1 VVANP
6 PRNQPAVQTHAKIV
20 GRPATSPID
29 RPRAAAS
36 AATDRKRTDQFSTLG
51 RELPSAYSPKNNRVN
66 LLLFTPDEATA
77 PLPRTDPRA
86 THLLDVLRRQI
97 GDTFDAG
104 LIDGPR
110 GKGTLTAISPTSLA
124 LTFAWGEPPPPLDPI
139 ALLIGLPRPQTARKI
154 LQEATALGVSALHFF
169 ASARGEPSYAQSTLW
184 SSGEWRRHLI
194 TGAEQAF
201 CTRLP
206 EVTWARPLADV
217 IASPPLV
224 PTHTANE
231 PAPPACTRIALDNYE
246 SPAPLSHSL
255 DHCNASRYIAPTGVL
270 PVITLAIGSERG
282 WSPAERDLLRA
293 KNFTLAHLGPRVLRA
308 ETAVTAAVAIV
319 KARLGLM

>member
-1 VVANP
+1 
-6 PRNQPAVQTHAKIV
+6 
-20 GRPATSPID
+20 
-29 RPRAAAS
+29 
-36 AATDRKRTDQFSTLG
+36 
-51 RELPSAYSPKNNRVN
+51 VN
-66 LLLFTPDEATA
+66 LLLFTPDEAAA

-86 THLLDVLRRQI
+86 THLIDVLRRQI

-104 LIDGPR
+104 LINGPR
-110 GKGTLTAISPTSLA
+110 GKGTLAALSDSALT

-139 ALLIGLPRPQTARKI
+139 TLLVGLPRPQTARKI

-169 ASARGEPSYAQSTLW
+169 TSERGEPSYAQSTLW

-206 EVTWARPLADV
+206 EVTWTTPLPDLIATLPPVAD
-217 IASPPLV
+217 A
-224 PTHTANE
+224 
-231 PAPPACTRIALDNYE
+231 APRIALDNYE
-246 SPAPLSHSL
+246 SPSPLGKCHLIRDTPSENLHPS
-255 DHCNASRYIAPTGVL
+255 
-270 PVITLAIGSERG
+270 ITLAIGSERG

-319 KARLGLM
+319 KARLSLM

>member
-1 VVANP
+1 
-6 PRNQPAVQTHAKIV
+6 
-20 GRPATSPID
+20 
-29 RPRAAAS
+29 
-36 AATDRKRTDQFSTLG
+36 
-51 RELPSAYSPKNNRVN
+51 VN
-66 LLLFTPDEATA
+66 LLLFTSAETAA

-110 GKGTLTAISPTSLA
+110 GKGTLAAVSA
-124 LTFAWGEPPPPLDPI
+124 LELILSFTWGEPPPPLDPI
-139 ALLIGLPRPQTARKI
+139 VLLVGLPRPQTGRKI

-169 ASARGEPSYAQSTLW
+169 ASERGEPSYAPSTLW

-206 EVTWARPLADV
+206 AITWARPLSDI
-217 IASPPLV
+217 IAELSPP
-224 PTHTANE
+224 
-231 PAPPACTRIALDNYE
+231 PASGSAPRIALDNYE
-246 SPAPLSHSL
+246 SPDALGNCHVLRDIPSENPRPL
-255 DHCNASRYIAPTGVL
+255 
-270 PVITLAIGSERG
+270 ITLAIGSERG
-282 WSPAERDLLRA
+282 WSAAERDFLRA

>member
-1 VVANP
+1 M
-6 PRNQPAVQTHAKIV
+6 
-20 GRPATSPID
+20 
-29 RPRAAAS
+29 
-36 AATDRKRTDQFSTLG
+36 
-51 RELPSAYSPKNNRVN
+51 N
-66 LLLFTPDEATA
+66 LLLFTPAEAAA

-110 GKGTLTAISPTSLA
+110 GKGTLTAISPTALA
-124 LTFAWGEPPPPLDPI
+124 LTFTWQEQLPPPLDPI
-139 ALLIGLPRPQTARKI
+139 TLLIGLPRPQTARKI

-169 ASARGEPSYAQSTLW
+169 PSERGEPSYAQSTLW

-206 EVTWARPLADV
+206 AVTWTTPLPDL
-217 IASPPLV
+217 IATL
-224 PTHTANE
+224 
-231 PAPPACTRIALDNYE
+231 PPASSGAPRIGLDNYE
-246 SPAPLSHSL
+246 SPAPLGRCHLL
-255 DHCNASRYIAPTGVL
+255 DDIPPRSRSESSSTCHPLDDKSSALSASTH
-270 PVITLAIGSERG
+270 ITLAIGSERG

-293 KNFTLAHLGPRVLRA
+293 NNFTLAHLGPRVLRA

>member
-1 VVANP
+1 M
-6 PRNQPAVQTHAKIV
+6 
-20 GRPATSPID
+20 
-29 RPRAAAS
+29 
-36 AATDRKRTDQFSTLG
+36 
-51 RELPSAYSPKNNRVN
+51 N
-66 LLLFTPDEATA
+66 LLLFTPAEATT

-86 THLLDVLRRQI
+86 AHLLDILRRQI

-110 GKGTLTAISPTSLA
+110 GKGTLAAISDSSLT
-124 LTFAWGEPPPPLDPI
+124 LTFAWSEPPPPVDPI
-139 ALLIGLPRPQTARKI
+139 TLLVGLPRPQTARKI
-154 LQEATALGVSALHFF
+154 LQEATALGVSSLHFF
-169 ASARGEPSYAQSTLW
+169 PSERGEPSYVQSSLW

-206 EVTWARPLADV
+206 EVTWTTQLPAL
-217 IASPPLV
+217 IAALTPS
-224 PTHTANE
+224 
-231 PAPPACTRIALDNYE
+231 APRIALDNYE
-246 SPAPLSHSL
+246 SPAPLSAAHLSP
-255 DHCNASRYIAPTGVL
+255 ASHAS
-270 PVITLAIGSERG
+270 PVTLAIGSERG

-293 KNFTLAHLGPRVLRA
+293 NNFTLAHLGSRVLRA